1 MEEPVFEDGK
11 PARITPA
18 DFRRYHL
25 DTFPKLA
32 DASREGIIEQ
42 AIENVYAVFSGVS
55 SIWQKHPRQLWYDKT
70 RVCYRLLTAWFIAD
84 MYPKFVSGMP
94 VMGGL
99 PLKRKKIGGVD
110 LTFQNTQ
117 KAGGSAYP
125 DLLQGLDS
133 NPFGK
138 MAKIMITTSAARH
151 STWNSLWV

>member
-1 MEEPVFEDGK
+1 LDEPLFEDGK

-32 DASREGIIEQ
+32 DARNEAIIRQ
-42 AIENVYAVFSGVS
+42 AIESVYAVFYGVA
-55 SIWQKHPRQLWYDKT
+55 SIWKKQPKPVWYDKT
-70 RVCYRLLTAWFIAD
+70 RTCYRLLTAWFIAD

-94 VMGGL
+94 IMGGL

-110 LTFQNTQ
+110 LTFQDTG
-117 KAGGSAYP
+117 KAAGSGYP
-125 DLLQGLDS
+125 DLLAGLDS

-138 MAKIMITTSAARH
+138 MAKIMITTSAARF
-151 STWNSLWV
+151 STFNTLWT